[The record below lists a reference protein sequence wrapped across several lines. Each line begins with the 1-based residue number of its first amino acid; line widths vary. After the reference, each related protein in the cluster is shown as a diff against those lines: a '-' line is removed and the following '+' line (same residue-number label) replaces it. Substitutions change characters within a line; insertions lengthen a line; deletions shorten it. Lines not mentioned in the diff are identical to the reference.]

1 MDCCVCCLGLLIL
14 VLSFV
19 VCSVVGYWGLG
30 WLIDCVGGLCFTRLG
45 CGQMVVGMCCALGV
59 CCGQIVVFCVNMY
72 WLYLLQLWALVGVS

>member
-30 WLIDCVGGLCFTRLG
+30 WLVDCVGGLCFTRW
-45 CGQMVVGMCCALGV
+45 VVGRWLLV
-59 CCGQIVVFCVNMY
+59 CVVLWGCVASR
-72 WLYLLQLWALVGVS
+72 LLCFA